1 MSARPP
7 RLQQLPALVVLV
19 LAGAALAVAAL
30 VDWQV
35 GAAALGLALLLAGGR
50 RLTLPSAQAGWLAVR
65 SRGLDAAF
73 LLAVGFALVALAQ
86 TIPEP

>member
-1 MSARPP
+1 MKARTPP
-7 RLQQLPALVVLV
+7 LQQLPATVVLL
-19 LAGAALAVAAL
+19 LAGAALAVTVL
-30 VDWQV
+30 VDWQL
-35 GAAALGLALLLAGGR
+35 GAVALGLALLLAGGL

-65 SRGLDAAF
+65 SRGLDATF